1 MKKILLIAIAFNI
14 FFLYG
19 CSNENNNKTA
29 HHEKGKKIAKVYES
43 DNEYLTQ
50 IALMRG
56 HLHVGIELYK
66 NGYIDNAKM
75 HMKHPKSE
83 LYSDIIP
90 TFKAKNS
97 EGFTVELENLAS
109 AVEGEE
115 DFKFISSKY
124 KNLSDAIAI
133 NENYIND
140 SSRLLAERIILVR
153 SLLEIAADEY
163 AVGIVNGKVENK
175 FEYQDALGFTIVA
188 KNILKKTATQ
198 SKEEEIKKN
207 KVLEI
212 IENLSDL
219 WPSLV
224 PTGIVDGDAKIILD
238 AVAKINL
245 V

>member
-1 MKKILLIAIAFNI
+1 MKKILLICIAFNI
-14 FFLYG
+14 FVLNG
-19 CSNENNNKTA
+19 CLNEDN
-29 HHEKGKKIAKVYES
+29 HEGHNHSGDKKIVKVYES

-66 NGYIDNAKM
+66 NGYLDNAKK

-90 TFKAKNS
+90 TFKSKKTA
-97 EGFTVELENLAS
+97 GFAVELEDLAS
-109 AVEGEE
+109 AVEGEK

-124 KNLSDAIAI
+124 QNLSDAIAV
-133 NENYIND
+133 NENYIDD
-140 SSRLLAERIILVR
+140 SSRLLNKRIILVS
-153 SLLEIAADEY
+153 SLLKVAADEY
-163 AVGIVNGKVENK
+163 AIGIVDGNVENK
-175 FEYQDALGFTIVA
+175 FEYQDALGFTTVA
-188 KNILKKTATQ
+188 KNILKNTTTYNE
-198 SKEEEIKKN
+198 EEEIKKN

-212 IENLSDL
+212 IENLSNL

-224 PTGIVDGDAKIILD
+224 PTGIIDGDAKIIYD
-238 AVAKINL
+238 AVAKINS

>member
-1 MKKILLIAIAFNI
+1 MKKILLICLAFNI

-19 CSNENNNKTA
+19 CSNENNHKAA
-29 HHEKGKKIAKVYES
+29 HYEKGQKVAKVYES

-56 HLHVGIELYK
+56 HLYVGIELYK
-66 NGYIDNAKM
+66 NGYIDNAKR

-97 EGFTVELENLAS
+97 KGFTVELENLAT
-109 AVEGEE
+109 AVEGEK
-115 DFKFISSKY
+115 DFIFISSKY
-124 KNLSDAIAI
+124 KNLSDAITV
-133 NENYIND
+133 NENYIED
-140 SSRLLAERIILVR
+140 SSKSLTKRIILVR
-153 SLLEIAADEY
+153 SLLKIAADEY
-163 AVGIVNGKVENK
+163 AVGIVNGEVKNK

-188 KNILKKTATQ
+188 ENILKNTTTQ
-198 SKEEEIKKN
+198 SKDEEIKKN
-207 KVLEI
+207 KVLKI
-212 IENLSDL
+212 IENLFDL

>member
-1 MKKILLIAIAFNI
+1 MKKILLICIAFNI

-19 CSNENNNKTA
+19 CSNENNHKTA

-56 HLHVGIELYK
+56 HLYVGIELYK
-66 NGYIDNAKM
+66 NGYVENAKR

-97 EGFTVELENLAS
+97 KGFTVELENLAF
-109 AVEGEE
+109 AVEEE
-115 DFKFISSKY
+115 KDFKFISSRY

-133 NENYIND
+133 NENYIDD
-140 SSRLLAERIILVR
+140 SSRSIFARIILVR

-163 AVGIVNGKVENK
+163 AVGIVNGRVENK
-175 FEYQDALGFTIVA
+175 FEYQDALGFTIIA
-188 KNILKKTATQ
+188 KKILERTTTQ

-212 IENLSDL
+212 IENLSVL

-224 PTGIVDGDAKIILD
+224 PAGIVDGDAKIIRD
-238 AVAKINL
+238 AITEINS

>member
-1 MKKILLIAIAFNI
+1 
-14 FFLYG
+14 
-19 CSNENNNKTA
+19 
-29 HHEKGKKIAKVYES
+29 
-43 DNEYLTQ
+43 
-50 IALMRG
+50 
-56 HLHVGIELYK
+56 
-66 NGYIDNAKM
+66 
-75 HMKHPKSE
+75 MKHPKSE

-140 SSRLLAERIILVR
+140 SSKLLTERIILVR

-163 AVGIVNGKVENK
+163 AVGIVNGKIENK

-188 KNILKKTATQ
+188 KKILKKTVTQ

-212 IENLSDL
+212 IENLSYL